1 MLTVEKEGSIAK
13 YELKATMLK
22 IPIFKRSSTKGN
34 GNGTEY
40 EEESED
46 KSKEQTQES
55 DKSEHKSKEQ
65 TQESDKSE
73 DKSEHKSKEQTQ
85 ESDKSEDKSEHKSK
99 EQTQESDKS
108 EDKSL
113 KEKYEEIKPILNHL
127 KNSKEELK
135 KYLKDILKTID
146 LRKLEG
152 NLIIGLDDHTTTVK
166 IASLIWSIGAI
177 VNSAKPASITV
188 EPKFTE
194 EVIDF
199 EGKMELRIN
208 MLILLVCS
216 LALLSKKNIRVLI
229 KELYRQKK
237 SKKEKTNEKELL
249 EFEKDPLSNSLSQ

>member
-1 MLTVEKEGSIAK
+1 MIVLTVEKEESIAK

-22 IPIFKRSSTKGN
+22 IPIFKRAGTKGN
-34 GNGTEY
+34 GNGAEY

-46 KSKEQTQES
+46 KSKEQDKES
-55 DKSEHKSKEQ
+55 AQ
-65 TQESDKSE
+65 
-73 DKSEHKSKEQTQ
+73 
-85 ESDKSEDKSEHKSK
+85 
-99 EQTQESDKS
+99 S

-127 KNSKEELK
+127 KNSKKELK
-135 KYLKDILKTID
+135 KYLKDLLKTID

-152 NLIIGLDDHTTTVK
+152 NLIIGLDNHTSTVK

-177 VNSAKPASITV
+177 VNSAKPTSITV

-199 EGKMELRIN
+199 EGKIELRIN
-208 MLILLVCS
+208 MLILLAYS
-216 LALLSKKNIRVLI
+216 LALLSKKNIRILI

-237 SKKEKTNEKELL
+237 SKKEETNEKELL
-249 EFEKDPLSNSLSQ
+249 EFEKEPLSNSVS